1 MFITK
6 TQTSKDNIV
15 LVRVDL
21 HFIFI
26 Y

>member
-1 MFITK
+1 MTK

>member
-1 MFITK
+1 MTK

-26 Y
+26 